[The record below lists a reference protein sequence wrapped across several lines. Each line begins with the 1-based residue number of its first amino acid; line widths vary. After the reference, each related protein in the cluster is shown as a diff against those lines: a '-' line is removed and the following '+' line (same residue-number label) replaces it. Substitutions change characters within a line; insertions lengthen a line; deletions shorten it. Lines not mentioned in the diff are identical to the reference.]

1 MEVDLVQKWD
11 AHLSELRSAGLAE
24 ADATMPSSLF
34 EAKELI
40 LDPETNQLRCVAWK
54 HVTSE

>member
-1 MEVDLVQKWD
+1 VQKWD
-11 AHLSELRSAGLAE
+11 AHLSELRNAGLVE

-40 LDPETNQLRCVAWK
+40 LDPDTNQLR
-54 HVTSE
+54 